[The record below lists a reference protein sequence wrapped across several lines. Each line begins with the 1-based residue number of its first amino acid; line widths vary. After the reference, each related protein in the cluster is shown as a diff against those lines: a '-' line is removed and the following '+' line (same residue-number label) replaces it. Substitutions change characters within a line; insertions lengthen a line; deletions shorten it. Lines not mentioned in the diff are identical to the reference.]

1 MTRLHRLY
9 LYVFVIFAIAYI
21 GTIPLQPY
29 AGSFIVK
36 AVPVLSLSALVL
48 MRVTGLRGKLL
59 FAGLL
64 LSAAGDIM
72 LALGAGQYFIIGL
85 SLFLAAH
92 FVYAVTFSRDFKLRV
107 SRIPIALLLVVYAVA
122 IALVL
127 TPYLGVMAV
136 PVYVYILVITAMGIL
151 AVFRASSSMLV
162 VYGALFFIA
171 SDSILAVNRFMTA
184 LPAADYLVMG
194 TYYLAQFLIAYGFV
208 REEARRKSAPD
219 GGGQ

>member
-1 MTRLHRLY
+1 MTRIHKLY
-9 LYVFVIFAIAYI
+9 LVLFFIFAIAYI
-21 GTIPLQPY
+21 ATIPVQPY

-48 MRVTGLRGKLL
+48 ARVTGLKGKLL
-59 FAGLL
+59 FAALL

-92 FVYAVTFSRDFKLRV
+92 FVYAVTFSREFKLRA
-107 SRIPIALLLVVYAVA
+107 SRIPIAFLLAVYAVA
-122 IALVL
+122 IAVIL
-127 TPYLGVMAV
+127 TPYLGAMAI
-136 PVYVYILVITAMGIL
+136 PVYVYIVVITAMGIL
-151 AVFRASSSMLV
+151 AVFRASPSMLV

-171 SDSILAVNRFMTA
+171 SDSMIAVNRYMTA
-184 LPAADYLVMG
+184 IPAADYLIMG

-208 REEARRKSAPD
+208 REEAKRKSAPS
-219 GGGQ
+219 GGKG